1 MGLSSKKTKTTSK
14 ETIAP
19 SDYSKPYIDSAAA
32 TLNPAYEQSKAL
44 LAKYQPQLESGIGY
58 YGDVQSGKY
67 LDQGNPYL
75 DKVLSRMNQDTADTV
90 NSQFSGA
97 GRYGSDYHAGV
108 LADRIG
114 DNEAKTRFANYNT
127 ERGYQNAAPL
137 QQGAL
142 ISDLISSPQKAAGEY
157 SDNISSLLARY
168 LTSNGQ
174 STTKSSGSL
183 LSQLAQV
190 AQIAATVASDRRLKM
205 DIEEIDR
212 DPDGLGLYRYRYV
225 TDEPDGPLRT
235 GVMADEVEKLRP
247 WALGPERNGFKT
259 VNYGAL

>member
-1 MGLSSKKTKTTSK
+1 MGLSSKKTKTKST

-19 SDYSKPYIDSAAA
+19 SDYSKPYIDTAAQ

-67 LDQGNPYL
+67 LDEQNPYL
-75 DKVLSRMNQDTADTV
+75 DKVLGRMNQDTADTV

-127 ERGYQNAAPL
+127 ERGYQNSAPL

-142 ISDLISSPQKAAGEY
+142 ISSLIGAPQQAAGAY
-157 SDNISSLLARY
+157 SDNISQLLSRY

-174 STTKSSGSL
+174 STTKQGGSIL
-183 LSQLAQV
+183 DSLAKV

-205 DIEEIDR
+205 DIEKVGADT
-212 DPDGLGLYRYRYV
+212 DGLGLYRYRYV
-225 TDEPDGPLRT
+225 TDDPEAPLRE